1 MKKTNILIASDS
13 YKGSLSSMEVAD
25 SMEDGFLKTEYGL
38 NIRKIPIADG
48 GEGTVIA
55 VTEAMGGELIEY
67 EVDDV
72 FRNPTK
78 ASLGLLKDK
87 SVILETASPLG
98 LDKIKEENLNPMIA
112 SSYGLGQMILN
123 ALDLGAKKIYI
134 GLGGSAT
141 NDGGTG
147 LATALGAE
155 LLDEKGN
162 PIKDGA
168 IGLKDLNT
176 INTENLDPRL
186 KEVDIFLL
194 SDVTN
199 PLCGDNGAT
208 YIYGPQKGVKEDELK
223 EIDQWMENYGKILEN
238 VFDMEILNSKGSG
251 AAGGLGACLMAFSN
265 AKMSRGI
272 DKILEM
278 IGMEEILRDTEIVFT
293 GEGRMD
299 GQSIFGKA
307 PVGVAK
313 LAKKYNLPVVAIV
326 GSTEESVI
334 DVYPEGIDLVLDII
348 NEPMD
353 LNEAIDS
360 AKSLIS
366 NQARMALEHY
376 MIWKNIMSK

>member
-55 VTEAMGGELIEY
+55 VTEVMGGELIEY

-98 LDKIKEENLNPMIA
+98 LEKIKEENLNPMFA